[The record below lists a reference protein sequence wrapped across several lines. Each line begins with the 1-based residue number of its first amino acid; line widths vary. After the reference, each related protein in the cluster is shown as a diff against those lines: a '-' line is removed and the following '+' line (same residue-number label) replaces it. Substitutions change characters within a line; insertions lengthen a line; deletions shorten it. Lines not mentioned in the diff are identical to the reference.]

1 MAELNYR
8 ELVQQ
13 IIEQHATAQPPEAL
27 DTKHMVFDPKRD
39 RYLLLYVGWHGE
51 KRMHGCP
58 IHIDIQDGK
67 IWVQRDFTEEGVAQ
81 QLLELGVPKT
91 DIVLGFR
98 CPYVRQFTGFA
109 VGETVPDAIV

>member
-1 MAELNYR
+1 MEGLNYR

-13 IIEQHATAQPPEAL
+13 LIEQHAREQSPEDL
-27 DTKHMVFDPKRD
+27 ETIELVFDTDRD
-39 RYLLLYVGWHGE
+39 RYLLLYVGWQDE

-58 IHIDIQDGK
+58 IHIDIKEGK
-67 IWVQRDFTEEGVAQ
+67 IWIQRDFTEEGLAN

-98 CPYVRQFTGFA
+98 SPYVRQFTGFA
-109 VGETVPDAIV
+109 IA